1 MNNKLSRIFF
11 AGCLLAGLSA
21 GLTACNKGAASKLKV
36 GLILLHSPDS
46 STYDKNFEEAF
57 RAAEKKLGFKAVVKA
72 GVPEGDECQTT
83 AEALADQGCDIVF
96 ADSFGH
102 EDYMIAAAKSH
113 PNTMFCHATGVK
125 AAATNLDNYVN
136 AFASIYEGR
145 YLAGVTAGLKLKELY
160 GENITDAQAKV
171 GYVGAFPYAEV
182 KSGYTSWFLGVR
194 SVITNA
200 TMEVTFTNSWYD
212 ENAEKSAAEKLIARG
227 ATLISQHADS
237 YGAPNACEQ
246 ARIPNVSYNGS
257 TLEQCP
263 NTFLVS
269 SRINWQPYYEHVIDC
284 RLKGKAVE
292 KDYAGGFDT
301 GSVELTA
308 FSKNCA
314 AGTEEY
320 VNGIKE
326 KLNKG
331 ELHVFDITKFTVG
344 GETPSNEN
352 CAPSKQYTFDYPEGT
367 QFIKDGYY
375 HESEYRSAPSFD
387 VDIDGIKNIDL
398 K

>member
-1 MNNKLSRIFF
+1 MNKLSRILFVSSM
-11 AGCLLAGLSA
+11 LAGVSA
-21 GLTACNKGAASKLKV
+21 GLVGCNKGAASKLKV

-72 GVPEGDECQTT
+72 GIPEGDECQTT
-83 AEALADQGCDIVF
+83 AEALADQGCDIIF

-125 AAATNLDNYVN
+125 AAAANLDNYAN

-160 GENITDAQAKV
+160 GESITDAQAKV

-194 SVITNA
+194 SIIANA

-212 ENAEKSAAEKLIARG
+212 ENAERSAAEKLIADKCS
-227 ATLISQHADS
+227 LISQHADS

-246 ARIPNVSYNGS
+246 AGIPNVSYNGS
-257 TLEQCP
+257 TLEHCP
-263 NTFLVS
+263 KTFLVS

-301 GSVELTA
+301 GSVQLTE

-320 VNGIKE
+320 VNGVKA
-326 KLNKG
+326 KLQSG
-331 ELHVFDITKFTVG
+331 ELHVFDTSKFTVNG
-344 GETPSNEN
+344 GEAPTNEN
-352 CAPSKQYTFDYPEGT
+352 CAPSKKYTFDYPEGT
-367 QFIKDGYY
+367 LFIKDGYY
-375 HESEYRSAPSFD
+375 HESEYRCAPSFD
-387 VDIDGIKNIDL
+387 VDIDGITNIDD